1 MNRSPA
7 TFKYAFLCLAGMS
20 LSACAGGR
28 TTGEHLADL
37 PHWMGGEPADVP
49 PRHGTPEYDRWMAAR
64 AEAAARPKTDQ
75 PKTNQTKTDQTG
87 TDQPNKANQPNA
99 ADPPK

>member
-1 MNRSPA
+1 MNRSSA
-7 TFKYAFLCLAGMS
+7 TLKYAFLCLAGMS

-28 TTGEHLADL
+28 TTGERLADL

-64 AEAAARPKTDQ
+64 AEAAAKPKTDQ
-75 PKTNQTKTDQTG
+75 Q
-87 TDQPNKANQPNA
+87 NKANQPNA